1 MAKRV
6 LFHLGILGL
15 VGVVAGPAQA
25 QTCVGDC
32 DASNTVT
39 ISELILLVNIAGGRG
54 TVSEC
59 STIDVNGNGS
69 ADIDELVEA
78 RRFVDERLRHAT
90 DEDLHTDPDGHPHQR
105 SNQHADADGQP
116 HDTDGRTLRERHAGN
131 RRKGCDDGNTLGG
144 DGCAANCT
152 HEDARKAD
160 LKNTSISYVQS
171 ASLQIKLSL
180 TGQQVLTTGQKRD
193 DTVFD
198 KDGNVLF
205 NPGDIPVV
213 IKVTGNKDDDV
224 FFNPVRV
231 QGLVVR
237 LRPADPGARLFG
249 PAHCSQTT
257 STKCSFDTD
266 CPGDEVCVGISAI
279 GKIACGD
286 DRAERHRLSLEPG
299 SQHHPRR
306 SEQRLFLLP
315 PFDASAAERSR
326 AQRSFT
332 FPSGVVSDACVEGSG
347 ATCSQARYS
356 HHGVCNSPRNLALF
370 TMPDTDHGPGSQL
383 VSNNTAIGLLAD
395 NGDCDRPTRR
405 TPTAA
410 VVWTTGPTAPPDE
423 EDADL
428 GNAEN
433 LPTTSGFAS
442 SALFD
447 ANDAPGTQ
455 PGRTIDQTDHEGC
468 TGDTDCD
475 TGAQCRRTCAINGFV
490 CTSDSTCGAG
500 DTCQPDRKCDFICAG
515 NRRCRTRRWGRSS
528 TATPSWRTRR
538 AASRE
543 RAWP

>member
-15 VGVVAGPAQA
+15 VGVVAGPARA

-78 RRFVDERLRHAT
+78 VVSSMSVCGT
-90 DEDLHTDPDGHPHQR
+90 
-105 SNQHADADGQP
+105 QP
-116 HDTDGRTLRERHAGN
+116 TKTFTPTPTVTPTKEVTSTPTPTVSPTTPMGARCGN
-131 RRKGCDDGNTLGG
+131 GTQETGEGCDDGNTLGG

-231 QGLVVR
+231 QGLVCACVR
-237 LRPADPGARLFG
+237 QIPVPDLFG

-286 DRAERHRLSLEPG
+286 AGLSDIDYRLSQDHNTIPG
-299 SQHHPRR
+299 DPNNGSSSSPLRR
-306 SEQRLFLLP
+306 ISCRTIPSATIRSPSRAASSPTPAWRGRARPAAKPGTLTT
-315 PFDASAAERSR
+315 ASATARAISR
-326 AQRSFT
+326 
-332 FPSGVVSDACVEGSG
+332 
-347 ATCSQARYS
+347 CSR
-356 HHGVCNSPRNLALF
+356 C
-370 TMPDTDHGPGSQL
+370 
-383 VSNNTAIGLLAD
+383 
-395 NGDCDRPTRR
+395 R
-405 TPTAA
+405 TPTTGRARSWSA
-410 VVWTTGPTAPPDE
+410 TTRRSACS
-423 EDADL
+423 
-428 GNAEN
+428 
-433 LPTTSGFAS
+433 PTT
-442 SALFD
+442 
-447 ANDAPGTQ
+447 
-455 PGRTIDQTDHEGC
+455 
-468 TGDTDCD
+468 
-475 TGAQCRRTCAINGFV
+475 AI
-490 CTSDSTCGAG
+490 A
-500 DTCQPDRKCDFICAG
+500 I
-515 NRRCRTRRWGRSS
+515 
-528 TATPSWRTRR
+528 
-538 AASRE
+538 
-543 RAWP
+543 